1 MQSTPQIYIFRKAFL
16 SLKFVNTKPTY
27 MIKIFKKETIK
38 EYRIPHNSDEIR
50 KRIKIVVIDDDE
62 ASFPTNLLSSSGYTI
77 EWWDKVDDRNLER
90 LEKNHFDIIILDIND
105 IADPSISSTD
115 GIGILE
121 RVKRV
126 NPAQIVVAFSGQEF
140 NIEKTHFFKMADD
153 TLSKPVDFI
162 KAKNLI
168 DRIIDQKITLIYF
181 WNSLHGFLIKE
192 GIKQK
197 QIERLEGELISAI
210 KNQRAVDYNLIADK
224 ILKGADISVK
234 VVSLIKKF
242 LTILGFLAAV

>member
-1 MQSTPQIYIFRKAFL
+1 MLQLFRNQSINDF
-16 SLKFVNTKPTY
+16 
-27 MIKIFKKETIK
+27 
-38 EYRIPHNSDEIR
+38 RIPHNPDEIR

-62 ASFPTNLLSSSGYTI
+62 ASFPTNLLSTSGYTI

-105 IADPSISSTD
+105 IAAPSISSTD

-121 RVKRV
+121 RIKEV

-140 NIEKTHFFKMADD
+140 NIDKTHFFKKADD

-181 WNSLHGFLIKE
+181 WSSLNGYLMKE
-192 GIKQK
+192 GVKTK
-197 QIERLEGELISAI
+197 QIKRVEKELISAI
-210 KNQRAVDYNLIADK
+210 KNQRSVDYNLIGGK
-224 ILKGADISVK
+224 ILKGVEISSK
-234 VVSLIKKF
+234 VIFLIKKF
-242 LTILGFLAAV
+242 LSIVGFVAAA